1 MTVIIS
7 GQSNITPYATA
18 DDLGAYLGT
27 EPPADSDRLLIR
39 AQELIDATLTSAM
52 YTSDSN
58 GNPTDATVI
67 GALRQA
73 TCAQVEYWITN
84 GDELGTLDKYS
95 SYSIEGIS
103 VSRGNVGSSRQ
114 YRLCDRS
121 WDVLRAAK
129 LAPGTVFST

>member
-7 GQSNITPYATA
+7 GQSGINAYANA

-52 YTSDSN
+52 YTSDTN
-58 GNPTDATVI
+58 GNPTNAAVI
-67 GALRQA
+67 GALKQA
-73 TCAQVEYWITN
+73 TCAQVEYWLSV
-84 GDELGTLDKYS
+84 GDELGTLDKFN

-103 VSRGNVGSSRQ
+103 VSRGNVGMSRS

-121 WDVLRAAK
+121 WDVLRAA
-129 LAPGTVFST
+129 LLVPGTVFST